1 MAELNSIRSI
11 LTSAHQIIQSYST
24 PEIRRRYSSNI
35 EALFTCFILLRWIL
49 TQRSTAW
56 APNFTTSI
64 VVEEAHV
71 LYPMLLGWAS
81 RYFKKSNRL
90 RAVPPR
96 AIGVEMSDQGKESF
110 HAKQSDM
117 VTSFEP
123 NYGTHLFFQRFRPF
137 VFTRTQGD
145 ISNSGDQGSEESI
158 TLKTLGWSQKPLK
171 RFIQMV
177 ITEHRLQHPYV
188 SSMYRPSERRF
199 WRRWDSVGPT
209 PRRSL
214 ESVIMDEKEKM
225 EVIKDMDTFLTSAE
239 WYEEHGVTS
248 IQACRDARCAG
259 TPFLFGCPERP
270 LHASTQTDAMRI
282 HSAPLSLTAHQPP
295 TWESGL
301 LVMLLS
307 ILSLPLTNSSP
318 TPPCSLATTHLC
330 KRLGG
335 PEKNTR

>member
-24 PEIRRRYSSNI
+24 PEIRRHYSSNI

-90 RAVPPR
+90 RAVPAR
-96 AIGVEMSDQGKESF
+96 DIGIEMSNQQKETF

-123 NYGTHLFFQRFRPF
+123 NYGTHVFFQKFRPF

-145 ISNSGDQGSEESI
+145 ISNSE
-158 TLKTLGWSQKPLK
+158 
-171 RFIQMV
+171 
-177 ITEHRLQHPYV
+177 Y
-188 SSMYRPSERRF
+188 
-199 WRRWDSVGPT
+199 
-209 PRRSL
+209 
-214 ESVIMDEKEKM
+214 
-225 EVIKDMDTFLTSAE
+225 
-239 WYEEHGVTS
+239 
-248 IQACRDARCAG
+248 
-259 TPFLFGCPERP
+259 
-270 LHASTQTDAMRI
+270 
-282 HSAPLSLTAHQPP
+282 
-295 TWESGL
+295 
-301 LVMLLS
+301 
-307 ILSLPLTNSSP
+307 
-318 TPPCSLATTHLC
+318 
-330 KRLGG
+330 
-335 PEKNTR
+335 